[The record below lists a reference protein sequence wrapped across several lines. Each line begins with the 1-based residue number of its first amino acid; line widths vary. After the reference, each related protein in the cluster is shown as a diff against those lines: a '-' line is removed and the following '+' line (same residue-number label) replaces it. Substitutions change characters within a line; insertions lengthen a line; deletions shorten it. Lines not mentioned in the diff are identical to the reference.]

1 MRAVNE
7 RAASAPS
14 TRNESRPAFTLVELL
29 LTLAILASLAALVV
43 PSFGVLL
50 SDRRLARAG
59 DQLRVEMMQTRLLA
73 MRTGRTQILQV
84 RAGASEARVKPWFDM
99 NDLTEA
105 VDQTGASS
113 ALLTGGNA
121 SPAAFQT
128 MDPTSVTKAIELPPE
143 ILIAEAKVEA
153 TQRSYM
159 IDTQAVAESA
169 EGWSQPILFYPDGT
183 TSTAAVTFTQ
193 AEAGRVI
200 VVLRGLTG
208 EVIVSEVLAAD
219 PTMAVG
225 GVQ

>member
-1 MRAVNE
+1 
-7 RAASAPS
+7 
-14 TRNESRPAFTLVELL
+14 
-29 LTLAILASLAALVV
+29 
-43 PSFGVLL
+43 
-50 SDRRLARAG
+50 
-59 DQLRVEMMQTRLLA
+59 
-73 MRTGRTQILQV
+73 
-84 RAGASEARVKPWFDM
+84 
-99 NDLTEA
+99 
-105 VDQTGASS
+105 
-113 ALLTGGNA
+113 
-121 SPAAFQT
+121 